1 MNGKNN
7 YRIYDSKT
15 KGELRDRTDK
25 IIKELELYGR
35 SINSCNK
42 TNKFLSRRFG
52 EAVKDEIIVFAWN
65 PYSKKSIVVLHPS
78 FRLIRLGNTH
88 VSFLKKPEDTI
99 KK

>member
-15 KGELRDRTDK
+15 SSDIKERTEK

-35 SINSCNK
+35 SINNCAQ
-42 TNKFLSRRFG
+42 TNKVLSRRFG
-52 EAVKDEIIVFAWN
+52 EAVKSDILVFAWN

-88 VSFLKKPEDTI
+88 ISFLKKPEETI